1 MDWLSLIPAGISLL
15 SGLFGGN
22 KTKDGNSKAIDQATK
37 TILTQAGSIYSKPYQ
52 QYTGQRVAAPTAS
65 RTAVNPMMTD
75 MTSRITGQMND
86 SNGLQ
91 ARAKAL
97 LNMGPQRVSV
107 PTMVPGG
114 PQVSMSPPQT
124 VAPLPM
130 QVM

>member
-22 KTKDGNSKAIDQATK
+22 KTKDNNSKAIDQATK

-52 QYTGQRVAAPTAS
+52 QYTGQRVAPSTAS
-65 RTAVNPMMTD
+65 RTAVNPMMTQ
-75 MTSRITGQMND
+75 IGNQVTGQMND
-86 SNGLQ
+86 ASGLQ

-97 LNMGPQRVSV
+97 LNMGPNRVSV
-107 PTMVPGG
+107 PTMVSGG
-114 PQVSMSPPQT
+114 PQVSMNAAPT
-124 VAPLPM
+124 VAPLPT